1 MNVMKKLLAIVSA
14 LITGGLAV
22 AAASTAQSAAASLTS
37 N

>member
-1 MNVMKKLLAIVSA
+1 MYMKKLLAIVSA

-22 AAASTAQSAAASLTS
+22 VVAGAQSASAMIST